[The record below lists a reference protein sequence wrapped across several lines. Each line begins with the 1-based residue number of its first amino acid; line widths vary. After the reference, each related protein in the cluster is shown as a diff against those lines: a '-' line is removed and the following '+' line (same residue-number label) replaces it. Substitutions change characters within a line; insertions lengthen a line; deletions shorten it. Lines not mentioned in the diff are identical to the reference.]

1 MKPVF
6 EFKTL
11 NDYVRVYN
19 DRVILEPK
27 GLKSWG
33 VDGACEILFESI
45 EEIQFKEANFVSKG
59 FMHFSTS
66 DSDSSKP
73 MTMMRAGTDMNSFVF
88 KKGSQEVVKEVHDYV
103 ISQVENPSR
112 TKGDNSG
119 PWSTLR
125 QGSKSPTLLEGVV
138 EGGEL
143 ITHKPLPSRKDSFEE
158 YGRLT
163 KARDWKGIFEF
174 NNSSID
180 DFGTKKELGVLHTYL
195 TEREIVFA
203 LASGIL
209 SQTDTS
215 NSMDFGTNTWLI
227 VLTDKRVL
235 LLDHAMMSS
244 SVDTQSVR
252 HDKIQAISASQGWM
266 FGKLTIDIGNRSI
279 LVDNSNKKDVK
290 VFAELANDWLEF
302 RADQSAP
309 NQPSTSDP
317 ISELARLADM
327 KSAGILDD
335 DEFAVAKAKILSK
348 I

>member
-6 EFKTL
+6 EFKTIM
-11 NDYVRVYN
+11 NYVRVYS

-27 GLKSWG
+27 GVKSWG
-33 VDGACEILFESI
+33 ADGASEILFESI
-45 EEIQFKEANFVSKG
+45 EEIQFKEANFVSNG

-66 DSDSSKP
+66 DVDSSKP
-73 MTMMRAGTDMNSFVF
+73 MTLIRAGNDKNTFVF
-88 KKGSQEVVKEVHDYV
+88 KKSSQEVVKEVQGYV
-103 ISQVENPSR
+103 ISQIENPSR
-112 TKGDNSG
+112 TK
-119 PWSTLR
+119 
-125 QGSKSPTLLEGVV
+125 LEGVV
-138 EGGEL
+138 QGGEL
-143 ITHKPLPSRKDSFEE
+143 ITHKPLPSRKESFEE
-158 YGRLT
+158 YRRLT

-180 DFGTKKELGVLHTYL
+180 NFGTKKELGVLHTYL
-195 TEREIVFA
+195 TEGEIVFA

-209 SQTDTS
+209 SQTETS

-235 LLDHAMMSS
+235 LLDHAMLSS

-290 VFAELANDWLEF
+290 VFAELANDWFEF
-302 RADQSAP
+302 RADQSVP

-335 DEFAVAKAKILSK
+335 DEFSAAKAKILSR